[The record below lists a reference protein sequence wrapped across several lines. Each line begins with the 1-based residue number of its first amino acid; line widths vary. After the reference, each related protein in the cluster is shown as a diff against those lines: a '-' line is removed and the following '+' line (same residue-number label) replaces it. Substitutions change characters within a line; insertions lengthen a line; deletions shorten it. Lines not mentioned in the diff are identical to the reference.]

1 MKCRVVKNAIGRTLD
16 PCVPNKVV
24 QNCGILDCRDNRS
37 HISIQRR
44 VSVTSDNKDSSAD
57 YVTLNSIAF
66 GHKIAQGTI
75 EDFKDSDFSTLV
87 VDEPIAMV
95 GHGAS
100 GQSGNYSGAAIADK
114 LTRGTT
120 AMKGGN
126 HNIIF
131 TSCYAGAE
139 TNKGLSDAV
148 IDTVK
153 KAILATWP
161 SATAVVTGAEG
172 ASVKTINEEGGQVW
186 GIVKDDLA
194 SMYIAGII
202 QNCLNAVYKLNIRDK
217 PPFGPSVDLARKASD
232 VQSAQRAYFM
242 DFIHLIN
249 GEWSSVSLD
258 AQTEIS
264 KTLNASSLLKIKNGG
279 IKAGVRSI

>member
-44 VSVTSDNKDSSAD
+44 VSVTSDDKDSSAD

-75 EDFKDSDFSTLV
+75 EDFKDSDFSTLG
-87 VDEPIAMV
+87 VDETIAMV
-95 GHGAS
+95 GHGKS

-120 AMKGGN
+120 AMKDGN

-139 TNKGLSDAV
+139 KNKGLSDAV

-172 ASVKTINEEGGQVW
+172 ASVKTINEDGNQVW
-186 GIVKDDLA
+186 GIVKDVDIARIIQECLNVVYNLKIDDKPPLGPSMDLA
-194 SMYIAGII
+194 SKAY
-202 QNCLNAVYKLNIRDK
+202 AVQ
-217 PPFGPSVDLARKASD
+217 A
-232 VQSAQRAYFM
+232 AQRAYFM

-249 GEWSSVSLD
+249 GEWSSVSLE

-264 KTLNASSLLKIKNGG
+264 KHFDSSEINDVG
-279 IKAGVRSI
+279 IKDGVRSI